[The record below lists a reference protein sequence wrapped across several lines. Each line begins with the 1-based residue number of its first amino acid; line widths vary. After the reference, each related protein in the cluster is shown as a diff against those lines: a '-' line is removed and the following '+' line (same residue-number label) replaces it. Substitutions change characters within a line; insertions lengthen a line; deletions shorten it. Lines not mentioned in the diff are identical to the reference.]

1 MIVWISGAYGA
12 GKSTVAEALKEKLG
26 NAYLY
31 DAEEMGNAVR
41 DNYPSL
47 HSGVIY
53 EDYPLWVEF
62 NYRLLKDIAARYDGY
77 VLVPMT
83 LLRQKSVDEILSRL
97 AADGIDTRLFIL
109 EASPETLH
117 DRILARGEDEDC
129 WCMENREMARDRAA
143 AVRGGIH
150 VQTDGRTVGQVA
162 DEIFGR
168 LKKRERPLDGGL

>member
-1 MIVWISGAYGA
+1 M
-12 GKSTVAEALKEKLG
+12 
-26 NAYLY
+26 
-31 DAEEMGNAVR
+31 
-41 DNYPSL
+41 
-47 HSGVIY
+47 IY

-117 DRILARGEDEDC
+117 DRILARGEEEGC
-129 WCMENREMARDRAA
+129 WCMENIELARAGSAA
-143 AVRGGIH
+143 LPGTHI
-150 VQTDGRTVGQVA
+150 QTDGKSVENLMDELLTVHVA
-162 DEIFGR
+162 E
-168 LKKRERPLDGGL
+168 